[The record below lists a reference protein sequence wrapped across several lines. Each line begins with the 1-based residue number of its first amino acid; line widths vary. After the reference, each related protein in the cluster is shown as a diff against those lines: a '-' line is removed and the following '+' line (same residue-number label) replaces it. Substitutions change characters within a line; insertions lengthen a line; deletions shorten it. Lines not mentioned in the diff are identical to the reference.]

1 MLLLIWDI
9 RWSSIDE
16 SDVHPSSPDTVLSE
30 DPPAPTTTDPTRNE
44 SLSSFSDCATSYCA
58 LFSTDDDPTAGG
70 QLEVATRSPA
80 TCSNGDVNRCGRMSS
95 TDSMNR
101 RTSDGFELIL
111 QQADPSVEM
120 FSINSSESDQGSESI
135 PDEAEDPIGRDRR
148 ASIGPPV
155 TRESPISDE
164 QIDPKAV
171 ANQSAASEPLT
182 ADQIPASEQV
192 AANQIAASEQSAA
205 NQIAVSEQSAAN
217 QIGVNEQLTA
227 NQIAASEQSA
237 TNQIPASGEQ
247 SAANQTVESDQFVE
261 RSQALDDNENLSA
274 GAGPSEAPDSVFTD
288 DIPGPPRSSEST
300 LASQAPRSPTEHSRT
315 VSGTAHQAAE
325 HQGTARR
332 RSQGGRLRT
341 LSAVF
346 GDLDLAASRSE
357 VGAVRLPEVCVRRWV
372 GELVVAVSRLH
383 AVGVCCR

>member
-1 MLLLIWDI
+1 
-9 RWSSIDE
+9 
-16 SDVHPSSPDTVLSE
+16 
-30 DPPAPTTTDPTRNE
+30 
-44 SLSSFSDCATSYCA
+44 
-58 LFSTDDDPTAGG
+58 
-70 QLEVATRSPA
+70 
-80 TCSNGDVNRCGRMSS
+80 
-95 TDSMNR
+95 
-101 RTSDGFELIL
+101 
-111 QQADPSVEM
+111 M
-120 FSINSSESDQGSESI
+120 FSINSSESDQGSEGI
-135 PDEAEDPIGRDRR
+135 PDEAEDPVGRDRR

-171 ANQSAASEPLT
+171 ANQIAASEPLT

-192 AANQIAASEQSAA
+192 AANQIAASEQSAANQIGVNEQLTANQIAASEQSAANQITVSEQLAA

-237 TNQIPASGEQ
+237 ANQIPASGEQ
-247 SAANQTVESDQFVE
+247 SAVNQTVESDQFVK

-300 LASQAPRSPTEHSRT
+300 LASQAPRSPTEHSDT
-315 VSGTAHQAAE
+315 ASGTAHQAAE

-383 AVGVCCR
+383 AVGVCCRWGTAPTKCSKMRLLSRLTQQIYQLQNEKKYLKRADLSARFGYFL